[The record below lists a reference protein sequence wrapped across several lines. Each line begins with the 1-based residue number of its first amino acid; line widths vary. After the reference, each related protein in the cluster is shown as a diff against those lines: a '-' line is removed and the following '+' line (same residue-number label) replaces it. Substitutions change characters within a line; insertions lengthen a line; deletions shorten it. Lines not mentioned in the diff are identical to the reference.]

1 MLRRF
6 PSAVLI
12 GIFILILPA
21 MASAVSIEI
30 QRKQYQEAKKAL
42 RKGDLVYF
50 DKISNTLKDYSLY
63 PYLRYNYLQPRLS
76 RANNSE
82 VSEFLTQYG
91 DFPLANS
98 LRTQW
103 LKKLARSAQWQTY
116 YENYTMQSEPVLR
129 CNHLISRM
137 KTNNHTL
144 LLEDIRTMWLSGS
157 SLPPDCDPV
166 FKLLYQSDLFTNDLV
181 WQRIQLAMQNN
192 NTGLATYLSKYLNSD
207 YKPWASNW
215 IAIHNNPD
223 KLTHNPKFEDTAIAR
238 EILIHGI
245 RRLARQNINR
255 AIERWDNLQTQY
267 DFIPGEREEIDRVIA
282 VRAASV
288 RHPRADEL
296 LDRVDTFNVNDDVFH
311 WRLVTALENNDWG
324 KLHKWTDGVPS
335 HEDLKL
341 RWFYWHARAL
351 EQTGDNEKA
360 KRIYTSIANKRD
372 YYGFLA
378 SDRLG
383 IDYSMEHKPLPDVPE
398 EKEKIKNLPGIQRA
412 DELRATGERQQ
423 ARREWNHALQ
433 LMTSYQK
440 EVAARLAAD
449 WGWHDVAIV
458 SLGSAHSYDDLEVR
472 FPIPYQSL
480 IDENA
485 NKRQLDRGWIY
496 ALVRAESAFIED
508 IKSSAGALGLMQV
521 MPATGR
527 ETAKRMGLKNFQVSQ
542 LLEAGKN
549 VPIGSTYLRQ
559 MLDKYNGSMILA
571 TAAYN
576 AGPQRVNA
584 WLPKSDCLDPDVWV
598 ERIPF
603 DETRTY
609 VRRIMFFASI
619 YDWRLHKAV
628 MPLHQRMA
636 TITPSSATLVASL
649 SCEGPAV
656 SQN

>member
-1 MLRRF
+1 MLRRL
-6 PSAVLI
+6 PSVALI
-12 GIFILILPA
+12 GFFILILPA
-21 MASAVSIEI
+21 MASAVSVEI
-30 QRKQYQEAKKAL
+30 QRKQYQDAKKAL
-42 RKGDLVYF
+42 QKGDLATF
-50 DKISNTLKDYSLY
+50 DKISDTLKDYPLY

-76 RANNSE
+76 RANHSE
-82 VSEFLTQYG
+82 VSEFLTQYS

-103 LKKLARSAQWQTY
+103 LKQLARTAQWQSY
-116 YENYTMQSEPVLR
+116 YENYTAQSEPVLR
-129 CNHLISRM
+129 CNHLVSRM

-144 LLEDIRTMWLSGS
+144 LLEDIRTVWLSGS

-166 FKLLYQSDLFTNDLV
+166 FKLLHQSELFTNDLV

-215 IAIHNNPD
+215 IAVHNNPD
-223 KLTHNPKFEDTAIAR
+223 KFTNNPEFEDTAIAR

-245 RRLARQNINR
+245 YRLAGQNINK
-255 AIERWDNLQTQY
+255 AIERWHNLQTQY
-267 DFIPGEREEIDRVIA
+267 DFIPGERVDIDRVIA
-282 VRAASV
+282 VRAA
-288 RHPRADEL
+288 RAKHPRTEEL

-311 WRLVTALENNDWG
+311 WRLITALENHDWE
-324 KLHKWTDGVPS
+324 KLRKWTDGVPS

-351 EQTGDNEKA
+351 EQTGENEKA
-360 KRIYTSIANKRD
+360 KRIYASIANKRD

-412 DELRATGERQQ
+412 DELRTTGERQQ

-485 NKRQLDRGWIY
+485 NKRQLDRGWVY
-496 ALVRAESAFIED
+496 ALVRAESAFMED
-508 IKSSAGALGLMQV
+508 IKSPAGALGLMQV

-559 MLDKYNGSMILA
+559 MLDRFNGSMILA

-584 WLPKSDCLDPDVWV
+584 WLPKSGCLDPDVWV

-619 YDWRLHKAV
+619 YDWRLRNEV

-636 TITPSSATLVASL
+636 TVTPSSATLVANL